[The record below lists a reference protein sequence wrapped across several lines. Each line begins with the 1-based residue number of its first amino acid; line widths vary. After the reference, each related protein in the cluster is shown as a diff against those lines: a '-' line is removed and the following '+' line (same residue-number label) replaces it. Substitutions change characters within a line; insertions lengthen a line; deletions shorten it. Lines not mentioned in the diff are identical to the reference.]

1 MGYIYKNEEREKD
14 LIGQQVSSSGV
25 DRARNKRVRGGF
37 AVKEEEAEIW
47 KIALLCII
55 LNK

>member
-37 AVKEEEAEIW
+37 AVKKEEAEIW